1 MARLCQAFL
10 LVGVYLLGLCGAQE
24 AITSIECPL
33 PGNPS
38 TVTEEDCGLYTAC
51 VWDGDLSVCHMADN
65 REAGYVFGTTPVD
78 TGRGTVSTLVKSDSS
93 VTMFGGDIEEVRL
106 EVIHHEDH
114 HLQIKLTDAFNARY
128 EVPLDVTI
136 PTEAGTDPDFE
147 VSLGEAG
154 QPVVINVTR
163 RSNGNEI
170 FRQIGPIT
178 FEDQFIQFTVRLPS
192 EYLYGF
198 GENVHPTLVHSFE
211 PRVTYPIFT
220 RDREVSAS
228 EAPVNHYGAFPY
240 YMNVEDDEGNT
251 HSVLFLNS
259 NSIEYS
265 TFTLPDGT
273 PALTLRS
280 IGGIIDLHIFTGPTP
295 EMATMQYSTFVGKP
309 LFPPYWSLGFQLSR
323 WGYNSSDG
331 VRAVRQ
337 RMSDAGIPQDVQF
350 IDGDYM
356 EVYHVWTYDKTNY
369 SDLPQLVDELHDDD
383 LHLVLIV
390 DPGIAVNT
398 SSYSTYEAGRQ
409 QQVFLKWMTPD
420 LVPEDQPEEADD
432 FMLGNVWP
440 FERVAFPDFL
450 MDNAKRWWSEEI
462 AAFYES
468 IHFDGL
474 WIDMNEIA
482 NFDTSLGVENRLMCP
497 VNRYDDPPYP
507 SLAASVPVNF
517 INKLA
522 DKTLC
527 MSGSSADGLQTYMQ
541 YNVHSLYGHSEA
553 IATSQALENVFPGK
567 RPYVLTRS
575 SYVGTGHYSFH
586 WLGDNFATWEDMKA
600 SIIGVLE
607 FNMFGIPMIGPDI
620 CGFYGHPTEEL
631 CTRWMEVGAFYPF
644 SRNHNG
650 MGEEDQDPASWPS
663 VAEVSRNVLLTRY
676 RYLPYLYAL
685 FHRAHMNGNSVARA
699 LFNVFPS
706 DLDARLV
713 DDQFMWGDGLMIA
726 PVLTEGATS
735 RSVYF
740 PEAIWYAV
748 DTEIAEVVG
757 PATVEV
763 DAPLEKIPLYFRGGS
778 ILPFQEPSN
787 TTAASRLNDFGLLVA
802 LDEDLTASGEVFW
815 DDGEMEHTMEE
826 TFLASVLYAE
836 DELTVTG
843 MFDRTAADGVN
854 LGSVRVLGFPA
865 APAAVTVNGGDVD
878 TFVYDDASQVL
889 VVTVNLPLNE
899 DLNIVFS

>member
-1 MARLCQAFL
+1 MGRFRPVL
-10 LVGVYLLGLCGAQE
+10 LILVACLLGSCIAQE
-24 AITSIECPL
+24 NADGIQCPL

-51 VWDGDLSVCHMADN
+51 VWDGDLSVCLMADN

-78 TGRGTVSTLVKSDSS
+78 TGRGTVSTLVKSNNS
-93 VTMFGGDIEEVRL
+93 VTMFGGDIHEVRL
-106 EVIHHEDH
+106 EVIQHEDH

-128 EVPLDVTI
+128 EVPVSLNI
-136 PTEAGTDPDFE
+136 PAEAGANPDY
-147 VSLGEAG
+147 VVTTGAAG
-154 QPVVINVTR
+154 DPVVLNVTR
-163 RSNGNEI
+163 RSNGNEL

-211 PRVTYPIFT
+211 PRVTYPMFG
-220 RDREVSAS
+220 RDRAVSAN
-228 EAPVNHYGAFPY
+228 EGQQNHYGTFPY
-240 YMNVEDDEGNT
+240 FINVEDDEGNT

-259 NSIEYS
+259 NAMEYS

-295 EMATMQYSTFVGKP
+295 EDVNQQFNALIGNPT
-309 LFPPYWSLGFQLSR
+309 FPPYWALGFQLCR
-323 WGYNSSDG
+323 WGYASPDD

-337 RMSDAGIPQDVQF
+337 RMVDAGIPQDVQTLD
-350 IDGDYM
+350 IDYM
-356 EVYHVWTYDKTNY
+356 EAYHDFTYDPVNF
-369 SDLPQLVDELHDDD
+369 SDLPQLAEELHADD
-383 LHLVLIV
+383 LKMVLIL

-398 SSYSTYEAGRQ
+398 ATNPSYNTGRQ
-409 QQVFLKWMTPD
+409 QDVFLTWLTPD
-420 LVPEDQPEEADD
+420 LVPADQPDEADD

-440 FERVAFPDFL
+440 AERTAFPDFL
-450 MDNAKRWWSEEI
+450 KDDTKLWWSDEI
-462 AAFYES
+462 VRFNS
-468 IHFDGL
+468 VGFRDLGL
-474 WIDMNEIA
+474 VNYA
-482 NFDTSLGVENRLMCP
+482 NLDN
-497 VNRYDDPPYP
+497 PPYP
-507 SLAASVPVNF
+507 TLAAVGPDNAESRLSDNTV
-517 INKLA
+517 
-522 DKTLC
+522 C
-527 MSGSSADGLQTYMQ
+527 MSALASDGNTQFLHYDT
-541 YNVHSLYGHSEA
+541 HSLFGHFEA
-553 IATSQALENVFPGK
+553 EATFEALENLFPGK
-567 RPYVLTRS
+567 RPYVLSRS
-575 SYVGTGHYSFH
+575 TYVGTGSFSFH
-586 WLGDNFATWEDMKA
+586 WLGDNFATWEDLA
-600 SIIGVLE
+600 VSVIGVLE
-607 FNMFGIPMIGPDI
+607 FNFFGIPMVGADI
-620 CGFYGHPTEEL
+620 CGFNGSPTQEL
-631 CTRWMEVGAFYPF
+631 CTRWHQLGAFYPF
-644 SRNHNG
+644 SRNHNSINDP
-650 MGEEDQDPASWPS
+650 DQDPTVWPE
-663 VAEVSRNVLLTRY
+663 VAAVAKDVLLTRY
-676 RYLPYLYAL
+676 KFLPYLYAL

-726 PVLTEGATS
+726 PVLTEGASS

-740 PEAIWYAV
+740 PESIWYAL
-748 DTEIAEVVG
+748 DSETAEVVG

-778 ILPFQEPSN
+778 ILPFQEPA
-787 TTAASRLNDFGLLVA
+787 TTTTQSRLNDFGLLVA